1 MSRLLAGVLFLFLL
15 GSSPWVWPTATGI
28 DSNSDR
34 QSAGYADAA
43 VPSAR
48 SAAGVGQP
56 VGGTD
61 PTLANLKIAF
71 IGDQGLGPDAVA
83 VLNLIKAEG
92 ARAVVH
98 VGDFDYVDDP
108 AAWDAQINGVLGENF
123 PYFATIGNHDENR
136 WDGPE
141 GYQQFLMNRL
151 RRAGIAWDGDLG
163 VQSSLR
169 YEGIFLL
176 LTAPGVRNTPRATH
190 EAYIREQLAAD
201 RSTWSI
207 SAWHKNMERMQA
219 GGKDNDTGWGVYEES
234 ANGGAVIITGHE
246 HSYSRSHL
254 LSNISKQTVASTS
267 DVLTL
272 TKGQSFVV
280 VTGLGGHSI
289 RRERISG
296 PWWARVYASACLRND
311 RACQPDAAYGAFFG
325 VFNVD
330 GTPNKA
336 SFYFKDVNGKVVDRF
351 TVFSR
356 VESVTQTTQD

>member
-1 MSRLLAGVLFLFLL
+1 MSRLLAGVLVLFLL
-15 GSSPWVWPTATGI
+15 GSSAWLLPISTTTASSST
-28 DSNSDR
+28 R
-34 QSAGYADAA
+34 ESAGSEGT
-43 VPSAR
+43 VPSTG
-48 SAAGVGQP
+48 SAAGMGQP
-56 VGGTD
+56 SIGTD
-61 PTLANLKIAF
+61 TTPANLKIAF

-83 VLNLIKAEG
+83 VLNLIKSEG
-92 ARAVVH
+92 ANAVLH

-108 AAWDAQINGVLGENF
+108 AAWDAQISGVLGESF
-123 PYFATIGNHDENR
+123 PYFATIGNHDEDR
-136 WDGPE
+136 WDGSD

-151 RRAGIAWDGDLG
+151 RRAGIAWNGDLG
-163 VQSSLR
+163 VQSSVR
-169 YEGIFLL
+169 YEGILFL
-176 LTAPGVRNTPRATH
+176 LTAPGVRDTPKATH

-201 RSTWSI
+201 RSIWSI

-267 DVLTL
+267 DVMSL

-280 VTGLGGHSI
+280 VTGLGGESI
-289 RRERISG
+289 RRQRISG
-296 PWWARVYASACLRND
+296 SWWARVYASSCLRND
-311 RACQPDAAYGAFFG
+311 QICQPDAAYGAFFG

-336 SFYFKDVNGKVVDRF
+336 SFYFKDVKGRVVDRF

-356 VESVTQTTQD
+356 VEPAIQTTQ

>member
-1 MSRLLAGVLFLFLL
+1 
-15 GSSPWVWPTATGI
+15 
-28 DSNSDR
+28 
-34 QSAGYADAA
+34 
-43 VPSAR
+43 
-48 SAAGVGQP
+48 
-56 VGGTD
+56 
-61 PTLANLKIAF
+61 
-71 IGDQGLGPDAVA
+71 
-83 VLNLIKAEG
+83 
-92 ARAVVH
+92 
-98 VGDFDYVDDP
+98 VDDP

-123 PYFATIGNHDENR
+123 PYFATMGNHDESR

-151 RRAGIAWDGDLG
+151 RRAGIAWNGDLG

-176 LTAPGVRNTPRATH
+176 LTAPGVRDTPKTTH
-190 EAYIREQLAAD
+190 QAYIREQLAAD

-234 ANGGAVIITGHE
+234 ANGGAVIVTGHE

-254 LSNISKQTVASTS
+254 LTSISKQTVASTS

-280 VTGLGGHSI
+280 VTGLGGESI
-289 RRERISG
+289 RRQRTSG
-296 PWWARVYASACLRND
+296 TWWARVYASRCLRND
-311 RACQPDAAYGAFFG
+311 QACQPDAAYGAFFG

-356 VESVTQTTQD
+356 VESVTQTTQN